1 MKILLCLL
9 SEQHVPNLLS
19 VHHFQPDRLVLIE
32 SDWMRERHQAADRFL
47 AALAAGGKPMER
59 DVTAFVEP
67 LAQQDTMRDVQAAI
81 KAAFGR
87 FPVDEWIVNVT
98 GGTKPM
104 SIATHEFFRTLGATL
119 IYVDNARPDVMN
131 WMDGSR
137 QETCVYRPTIKEWLL
152 GYGFQIRKSDADI
165 SAAENRARLWWDCA
179 RAIALHA
186 GPQELIAWAD
196 GDNGDKE
203 RGRARKKGMEMSPE
217 RMGELLKVPAITAS
231 VAQLFGLQVT
241 NEGLVGRLDEYA
253 ARFLSGEWLEA
264 FLWGLLDRHQTQLDL
279 WDVRLGIE
287 VAGRDGEPNEFD
299 VTFMR
304 RHNLN
309 MLECK
314 SGAQTHD
321 PKTEILYKVE
331 AVMQQFKAI
340 RVTKYLATTSADV
353 FAKDSTE
360 LKPTL
365 KRRANFYQ
373 CSLLTFPMIQR
384 LAAEA
389 DAAETVGEILEFK

>member
-32 SDWMRERHQAADRFL
+32 SDWMREKHHAADRFL
-47 AALAAGGKPMER
+47 AALQSGGCDLVR
-59 DVTAFVEP
+59 DVTAIVEP
-67 LAQQDTMRDVQAAI
+67 LAHQDSLRDVQAAV
-81 KAAFGR
+81 KSAFGR
-87 FPVDEWIVNVT
+87 FPTDEWIVNVT

-119 IYVDNARPDVMN
+119 IYVDNSKPDVMN

-137 QETCVYRPTIKEWLL
+137 HETCAYRPTIKEWLL

-165 SAAENRARLWWDCA
+165 AAAEERARAWWQCA
-179 RAIALHA
+179 RTIALHA
-186 GPQELIAWAD
+186 SPRELIAWTA
-196 GDNGDKE
+196 GDDGDKE
-203 RGRARKKGMEMSPE
+203 RGRAREKGMDMIPD
-217 RMGELLKVPAITAS
+217 RMGELLKIPAVMAA
-231 VAQLFGLQVT
+231 VAETFELQLF
-241 NEGLVGRLDEYA
+241 EAGLVGRIDKYA
-253 ARFLSGEWLEA
+253 AQFLSGEWLEA
-264 FLWGLLDRHQTQLDL
+264 FLWGLLDRHQTELGL

-287 VAGRDGEPNEFD
+287 VIGKEGEPNEFD

-321 PKTEILYKVE
+321 PRTEILYKVE

-340 RVTKYLATTSADV
+340 RVSKYLATTSADV

-360 LKPTL
+360 LKPAL
-365 KRRANFYQ
+365 KRRADFYQ
-373 CSLLTFPMIQR
+373 CSLLTFPKIQQ
-384 LAAEA
+384 LAMEA
-389 DAAETVGEILEFK
+389 DSPATVREILEFK